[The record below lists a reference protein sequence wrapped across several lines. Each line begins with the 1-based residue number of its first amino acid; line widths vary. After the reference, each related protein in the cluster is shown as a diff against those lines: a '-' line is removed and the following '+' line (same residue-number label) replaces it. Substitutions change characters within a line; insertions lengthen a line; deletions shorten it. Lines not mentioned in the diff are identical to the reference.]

1 MSGIMLS
8 FNYSRRVAI
17 DGDPL
22 SQNAFEARFLLN
34 PDGDQKLSS
43 NYGYLNL
50 TVSGDATKIPDKS
63 LSEIE
68 VWLRNAV
75 TQMLAS
81 KLDKLE

>member
-8 FNYSRRVAI
+8 FSYSRRVAI

-34 PDGDQKLSS
+34 PDGDQNLSS
-43 NYGYLNL
+43 DYGYLNL
-50 TVSGDATKIPDKS
+50 TVSGDATKIPNKS

-68 VWLRNAV
+68 VWLREAV

-81 KLDKLE
+81 KVDNVE